1 MPLPRFNWLTR
12 WLGFAWVGVLTLGLH
27 PARGAA
33 LEVQAA
39 GYVLA
44 ALAMLGWFLV
54 DHDQRVA
61 RHRDRALPMLLGL
74 IASASGCAA
83 AAGGAGTFLLCFG
96 FVATMVAGSDASRTA
111 AFAVTAA
118 AILAS
123 EIGALAFGGGYSVIV
138 GFPLAMASG
147 LLTGR
152 NRAAYRLQARQS
164 AMLLAQSEQLA
175 AEHRRADLL
184 DERARIAR
192 EIHDVLAHSL
202 GALSIQVQA
211 ARSVLTDRG
220 DIPAAT
226 ELLAAAQR
234 MTAEGLVETRRAISA
249 LRADTLPLEEEL
261 ASATATYADRYQVAV
276 AMETTGT
283 PRPAPPD
290 VTVALL
296 RVAQEA
302 LVNAAKHA
310 PGQPVTVRLVFGPAD
325 ICLTVRN
332 DITLPPDRTD
342 SAAPPATADSRDLVS
357 GGASTRT
364 NAAAGIPASTGV
376 STADTG
382 YGLTSMRE
390 RLRLLS
396 GTLDAGLADGQWTV
410 AASLPLVQP
419 AIPDEPRPEKIA
431 Q

>member
-1 MPLPRFNWLTR
+1 MLLKFNWLTR

-27 PARGAA
+27 PERGAA
-33 LEVQAA
+33 LEVQVA
-39 GYVLA
+39 GYAVA

-83 AAGGAGTFLLCFG
+83 AAGGAGTFLLVFG
-96 FVATMVAGSDASRTA
+96 FVATMVAGSEASRTA
-111 AFAVTAA
+111 ASAVTAA
-118 AILAS
+118 GILAS

-164 AMLLAQSEQLA
+164 TMLLAQREQLA

-220 DIPAAT
+220 DIPAAS

-234 MTAEGLVETRRAISA
+234 MTAEGLVEARRAISA

-261 ASATATYADRYQVAV
+261 RQRHGDLRGSLPGSRLDGHHRDAAASAARRD
-276 AMETTGT
+276 G
-283 PRPAPPD
+283 RPAARRPGGPRQRGQARARTAGNGSTWRSGPP
-290 VTVALL
+290 TFASPCATTSPSPPTERTRPPLL
-296 RVAQEA
+296 PQ
-302 LVNAAKHA
+302 LS
-310 PGQPVTVRLVFGPAD
+310 L
-325 ICLTVRN
+325 
-332 DITLPPDRTD
+332 
-342 SAAPPATADSRDLVS
+342 ATS
-357 GGASTRT
+357 
-364 NAAAGIPASTGV
+364 
-376 STADTG
+376 
-382 YGLTSMRE
+382 
-390 RLRLLS
+390 
-396 GTLDAGLADGQWTV
+396 
-410 AASLPLVQP
+410 
-419 AIPDEPRPEKIA
+419 
-431 Q
+431 

>member
-1 MPLPRFNWLTR
+1 MLLKFNWLTR

-27 PARGAA
+27 PERGAA

-39 GYVLA
+39 GYAVA

-83 AAGGAGTFLLCFG
+83 AAGGAGTFLLVFG
-96 FVATMVAGSDASRTA
+96 FVATMVAGSEARTA

-118 AILAS
+118 GILAS
-123 EIGALAFGGGYSVIV
+123 EAGALAFDGGYSVIV

-192 EIHDVLAHSL
+192 EVHDVLAHSL

-220 DIPAAT
+220 DITAAT

-261 ASATATYADRYQVAV
+261 ANATATYADRYQVAV
-276 AMETTGT
+276 AMDTTGT
-283 PRPAPPD
+283 PRPVPPD

-310 PGQPVTVRLVFGPAD
+310 PGQPVTARLAFGPAD
-325 ICLTVRN
+325 ISLTVRN
-332 DITLPPDRTD
+332 DITPLPDRTD
-342 SAAPPATADSRDLVS
+342 SAAPPAR
-357 GGASTRT
+357 
-364 NAAAGIPASTGV
+364 PV

-410 AASLPLVQP
+410 AAGLPLAQP
-419 AIPDEPRPEKIA
+419 ASREEPLPEKIA